1 MGPKALR
8 SGELYR
14 CAVSTHSFGN
24 SFRMNVSLTGFEKN
38 SLNPVGLFEVVT
50 LDSVDTEII
59 IFNVI
64 RNLPSFA
71 TEYS

>member
-14 CAVSTHSFGN
+14 CAVSTHSFG
-24 SFRMNVSLTGFEKN
+24 SPFRMNVSLSGFEEN
-38 SLNPVGLFEVVT
+38 SLKPAELYEVVT

-64 RNLPSFA
+64 KLQLSEI
-71 TEYS
+71 EYS